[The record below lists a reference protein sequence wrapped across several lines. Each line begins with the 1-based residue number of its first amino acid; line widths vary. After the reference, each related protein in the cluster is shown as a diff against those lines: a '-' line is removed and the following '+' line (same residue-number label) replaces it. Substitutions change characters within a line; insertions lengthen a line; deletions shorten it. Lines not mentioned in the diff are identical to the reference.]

1 MASNMMISHSRHG
14 DEFVTEVSLP
24 IKGWSKDEFVFSSQE
39 PDEITAT
46 EWLVT
51 IRGTCFNDYESL
63 FNVKLCNQEVSLEKF
78 NQKVEYG
85 VVYPK
90 GDRPNLEMKR
100 LDSAGPLLEFEF
112 TIRAERNVE
121 RELLLKVTT
130 RRDST
135 EYEKMLSAATN
146 LNIYHDTEF
155 SDVVVKCGGINFEC
169 HKVVLAV
176 ASPVF
181 KTMLTSNMQEEINN
195 EIKIDD
201 IKPEVMTELLEFIYT
216 GRSSNL
222 DQFST
227 DLLIA
232 ADKYG
237 IVSMKMLCEEILI
250 NSLGLENCFSLLI
263 MSDTSS
269 PNIKKSALKF
279 VIENKES
286 IKFDELEL
294 ELAEH
299 PSLVRDI
306 LMEVFG

>member
-1 MASNMMISHSRHG
+1 MASNMKISHSRHG
-14 DEFVTEVSLP
+14 DEFVTEVSCP
-24 IKGWSKDEFVFSSQE
+24 IGRKCKKEFVFSSQG
-39 PDEITAT
+39 PDGIT

-51 IRGTCFNDYESL
+51 ISADYCSFDDKEDL
-63 FNVKLCNQEVSLEKF
+63 FAVKLCNQKVSLEKF

-90 GDRPNLEMKR
+90 GDRSNLKMKR
-100 LDSAGPLLEFEF
+100 LDSAGPLLEFEV
-112 TIRAERNVE
+112 TIRVKSNVE
-121 RELLLKVTT
+121 RKLLLKVTT

-135 EYEKMLSAATN
+135 EYGKMLSEATD
-146 LNIYHDTEF
+146 LNIYHDKEF
-155 SDVVVKCGGINFEC
+155 SDVVVKCGGTNFEC
-169 HKVVLAV
+169 HKVFLA
-176 ASPVF
+176 ACSPVF
-181 KTMLTSNMQEEINN
+181 KAMLTSNMQEKINN
-195 EIKIDD
+195 KIEIDD

-222 DQFST
+222 DQFSV

-237 IVSMKMLCEEILI
+237 IDSMKKLCEDILI
-250 NSLGLENCFSLLI
+250 NSLGIENCFSLLR
-263 MSDTSS
+263 MSDTYS

-286 IKFDELEL
+286 IKFDELKL

-299 PSLVRDI
+299 PSLVMDI
-306 LMEVFG
+306 LKEVFG

>member
-1 MASNMMISHSRHG
+1 MG
-14 DEFVTEVSLP
+14 
-24 IKGWSKDEFVFSSQE
+24 
-39 PDEITAT
+39 
-46 EWLVT
+46 
-51 IRGTCFNDYESL
+51 
-63 FNVKLCNQEVSLEKF
+63 
-78 NQKVEYG
+78 
-85 VVYPK
+85 
-90 GDRPNLEMKR
+90 
-100 LDSAGPLLEFEF
+100 DSAGPLLEFEF

-135 EYEKMLSAATN
+135 EYGKMLSAATN

-222 DQFST
+222 DQFSV